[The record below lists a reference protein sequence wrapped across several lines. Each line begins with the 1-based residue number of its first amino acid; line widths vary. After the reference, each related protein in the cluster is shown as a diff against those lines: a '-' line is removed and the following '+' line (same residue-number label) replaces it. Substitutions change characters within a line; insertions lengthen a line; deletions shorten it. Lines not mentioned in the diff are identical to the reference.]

1 MNTNL
6 IVRKPLV
13 LTLAVLAL
21 VLAAAVLLIGL
32 LQAAGGDGSLSARD
46 YPTPRVRFDSPLA
59 GHLDGLENATPRVR
73 FAPLGGY
80 RRPAALEGPRKPAAL
95 EGRRYPAALEGW
107 RKPAALEGKR
117 TPAALANPFGSQAAP
132 VTLVDGLI
140 LLGLVALLLIP
151 VRKASLA
158 HN

>member
-1 MNTNL
+1 MNANL

-80 RRPAALEGPRKPAAL
+80 RKPAAL

-107 RKPAALEGKR
+107 RKPAAL
-117 TPAALANPFGSQAAP
+117 ANPFSSQAAP